1 MEEVMIAFGPVPSR
15 RLGRSLG
22 INNIPHKACTYS
34 CAYCQVGRTMR
45 KEIDRSCFYQPDEL
59 LRDVRDKTEK
69 ARIKNE
75 PIDYLTFVPDGEP
88 TLDINLGLEI
98 DLLRSLGLKIAVITN
113 ASLLWRKDVRLEL
126 MKADW
131 VSLKVDSVTGKSW
144 HMVNRPQMTLQL
156 ESILNGILEFSRA
169 YKGILATETMLV
181 RNINDTVAGIEAVS
195 DFLALVQPDISYLA
209 VPSRPPAEKRVQP
222 PAEEVVN
229 RAYQQLRSKLARV
242 ELLIDYEGTA
252 FASTG
257 NAAEDLLG
265 ITAVHPM
272 RRDAVEDLLKRA
284 SAEWTV
290 IDDLIVRGE
299 LLETEH
305 EGNTFYLRKFIKGR

>member
-1 MEEVMIAFGPVPSR
+1 MVEVMIAFGPVPSR

-34 CAYCQVGRTMR
+34 CAYCQVGRTIH
-45 KEIDRSCFYQPDEL
+45 KEIDRRLFYQPGEL
-59 LRDVRDKTEK
+59 LRDVRDKTGK
-69 ARIKNE
+69 ARRKNE
-75 PIDYLTFVPDGEP
+75 PIDYLSFVPDGEP

-113 ASLLWRKDVRLEL
+113 ASLLWRKDVRMEL

-131 VSLKVDSVTGKSW
+131 VSVKVDSVMKKSW
-144 HMVNRPQMTLQL
+144 YMVNRPQMTLQI
-156 ESILNGILEFSRA
+156 ESILDGILEFART

-209 VPSRPPAEKRVQP
+209 VPLRPPAEKRVQP
-222 PAEEVVN
+222 PGEEVVN
-229 RAYQQLRSKLARV
+229 RAYQQLSSKLTRV
-242 ELLIDYEGTA
+242 ELLIGYEGTA

-257 NAAEDLLG
+257 NAAEDLLD

-272 RRDAVEDLLKRA
+272 RRDAVEDLLKNA
-284 SAEWTV
+284 SAEWAV
-290 IDDLIVRGE
+290 VDDLIVRGE
-299 LLETEH
+299 LVESEH
-305 EGNTFYLRKFIKGR
+305 EGKTFYLRKFIKGS

>member
-34 CAYCQVGRTMR
+34 CAYCQVGRTNH
-45 KEIDRSCFYQPDEL
+45 KEIDRRFFYQPDEL

-69 ARIKNE
+69 ARRKNE

-88 TLDINLGLEI
+88 TLDINLGQEI
-98 DLLRSLGLKIAVITN
+98 DLLRSLGKKIAVITN
-113 ASLLWRKDVRLEL
+113 ASLLWRKDVRTEL

-131 VSLKVDSVTGKSW
+131 VSVKVDSVMGKSW
-144 HMVNRPQMTLQL
+144 HMVNRPQVTLQL
-156 ESILNGILEFSRA
+156 ESILNGILEFARA
-169 YKGILATETMLV
+169 YKGILVTETMLV
-181 RNINDTVAGIEAVS
+181 RNINDTVAGIEAVG
-195 DFLALVQPDISYLA
+195 DFLALLQPDISYLA
-209 VPSRPPAEKRVQP
+209 VPSRPPAEKRVQAP
-222 PAEEVVN
+222 GEEVVN

-242 ELLIDYEGTA
+242 DFLIGYEGTA

-257 NAAEDLLG
+257 NAGEDLLG

-284 SAEWTV
+284 SAEWAV
-290 IDDLIVRGE
+290 VDDLIVRGE
-299 LLETEH
+299 LVETEH
-305 EGNTFYLRKFIKGR
+305 EGKTFYLRKFIKGS